1 MAHNYNIFD
10 TLESMENKLYRFKVG
25 KLIRDKIISMSLTDG
40 IENSYYKM
48 DDQEFY
54 NELNKKLLEE
64 ASEVINAKNKL
75 ELTEELADLLEVF
88 LTIAKFNNIK
98 FDDIEATRKIKLAEK
113 GGFNSKI
120 FIESISMSGSNPKLS
135 YYLAMTDKY
144 PPIK

>member
-10 TLESMENKLYRFKVG
+10 AVESMENKLYRFKVG

-48 DDQEFY
+48 DDQEFSI
-54 NELNKKLLEE
+54 ELNKKLLEE

-75 ELTEELADLLEVF
+75 ELTEELADLLEVM
-88 LTIAKFNNIK
+88 LTIAKFNDIK
-98 FDDIEATRKIKLAEK
+98 FDDIEEVRKIKLAEK
-113 GGFNSKI
+113 GGFKGKI
-120 FIESISMSGSNPKLS
+120 FVDSVSMSGSNPKLS

-144 PPIK
+144 PLIK